1 MTSSNNIPTFNDICG
16 TVTQALAETIINRE
30 ALIAE
35 LRNQIS
41 IMTKVENGSS
51 RMIEDQMAII
61 RSYEKT
67 IGDLRK
73 EVSSLNTQLLVSHNS
88 HMDCDRQCK
97 ELLADYANLKKQL
110 TLLSKDYLRVIKENE
125 NPKQDFGRGDAYWTA
140 ISQRDEARRMVC
152 EYKADRLNSADD
164 PAPLTPQE
172 IARMENWDDLYAD
185 PSIRAQ
191 HVAEQSDTD
200 PETGVQYGDLN

>member
-35 LRNQIS
+35 LREKIAQSQDMLRERCTNYIVLEKQNIELRKEIEGWREEDRS
-41 IMTKVENGSS
+41 NERYIKELKDKVENGSS

-73 EVSSLNTQLLVSHNS
+73 ECADLKDQVNSIRQQSS
-88 HMDCDRQCK
+88 CR
-97 ELLADYANLKKQL
+97 ADVAEQ
-110 TLLSKDYLRVIKENE
+110 
-125 NPKQDFGRGDAYWTA
+125 A
-140 ISQRDEARRMVC
+140 IRERDEARRFYC
-152 EYKADRLNSADD
+152 ELAGSLEHKD
-164 PAPLTPQE
+164 PAD
-172 IARMENWDDLYAD
+172 IAKHHKWDDLYAD